1 MSSRS
6 NIDFDVIV
14 VGGGLVGAC
23 CAVLLAARPELAAL
37 KIALLESQPP
47 ATAPPDNDVD
57 LRVSAISR
65 ASENVFTS
73 IDAWSHIAEQHRGVY
88 EQMVVWDAQGAAFG
102 DACLQFTA
110 AETGEPN
117 LGYIIENRRLLWSI
131 YATTL
136 LRERVSLI
144 RGSLAGLQLNDD
156 AAVIETQDGRRL
168 RTRLVVAAD
177 GAASASRALAG
188 IKVRE
193 REYDQRAIVATIKT
207 SQPHRHT
214 AWQRFLP
221 NGPLALLPLADARS
235 SIVWSTT
242 PQEAEQL
249 LALDVDT
256 FSRALTNASD
266 HVLGEIALDSQ
277 RAAFPLKLAYAL
289 EYCRERFVLIGDAA
303 HVVHPLAGQGVNL
316 GFMDC
321 AALTQVLA
329 EAVRA
334 DGSADVIASHRALRR
349 YERWRKSENMAA
361 AGLIDGLSR
370 LFRNDQPAVGAMRRS
385 GLTMLNRIPLAKRT
399 LIRRALGLA
408 GERPAAAITRY

>member
-1 MSSRS
+1 MSARG

-14 VGGGLVGAC
+14 AGGGLVGAC
-23 CAVLLAARPELAAL
+23 CAALLAARPELAGL
-37 KIALLESQPP
+37 RIALLESQPP
-47 ATAPPDNDVD
+47 ASAPPDNDVD

-65 ASENVFTS
+65 ASEHVFAS
-73 IDAWSHIAEQHRGVY
+73 IDAWPHIAEQHRGVY

-102 DACLQFTA
+102 EACLQFTA
-110 AETGEPN
+110 AESGEPN
-117 LGYIIENRRLLWSI
+117 LGCIIENRRLLWSI
-131 YATTL
+131 YATKL

-144 RGSLAGLQLNDD
+144 RGSLAGLQLNED
-156 AAVIETQDGRRL
+156 AAVIEIQDGRRL
-168 RTRLVVAAD
+168 RARLVVAAD
-177 GAASASRALAG
+177 GAASASRTLIG
-188 IKVRE
+188 IKTRE
-193 REYDQRAIVATIKT
+193 REYDQRAIVANIKT

-221 NGPLALLPLADARS
+221 KGPLALLPLADARS

-242 PQEAEQL
+242 QQEAEQL
-249 LALDVDT
+249 LALDAGT
-256 FSRALTNASD
+256 FGRALTNASD
-266 HVLGEIALDSQ
+266 HVLGDIALDSE

-321 AALTQVLA
+321 AALVQVLA
-329 EAVRA
+329 EAVRS
-334 DGSADVIASHRALRR
+334 DGSADVIASYRALRR

-361 AGLIDGLSR
+361 AALIDALSR
-370 LFRNDQPAVGAMRRS
+370 LFRNDQPVIGVARRS
-385 GLTMLNRIPLAKRT
+385 GMTMLNRIGFAKRV

-408 GERPAAAITRY
+408 GERPSAAIGRY